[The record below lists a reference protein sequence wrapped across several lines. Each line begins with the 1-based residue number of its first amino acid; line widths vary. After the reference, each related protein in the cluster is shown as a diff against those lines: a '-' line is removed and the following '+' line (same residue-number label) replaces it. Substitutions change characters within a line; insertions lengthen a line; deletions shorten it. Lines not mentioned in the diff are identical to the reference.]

1 MGEVFLNTY
10 TLAVSYH
17 AFNFHIAEV
26 RFLLPLKK
34 VKLYNKQGRIS
45 NFIKQLI

>member
-1 MGEVFLNTY
+1 MGEVFLNKY

-17 AFNFHIAEV
+17 AFNFHVAEV

-34 VKLYNKQGRIS
+34 FSCITNKVESQILL
-45 NFIKQLI
+45 NN

>member
-1 MGEVFLNTY
+1 MGEVFLNKY

-17 AFNFHIAEV
+17 AFNFQEV

-34 VKLYNKQGRIS
+34 VKLYN
-45 NFIKQLI
+45 

>member
-1 MGEVFLNTY
+1 MGEVFLNKY
-10 TLAVSYH
+10 TLAVSYY

-34 VKLYNKQGRIS
+34 VKLYN
-45 NFIKQLI
+45 